1 MYVFL
6 GTLFTPEDEK
16 RLLKNSK
23 AGLQGAANNYQWAL
37 IRGLSQ
43 VCGEPI
49 PVINSVP
56 MGTYPRYC
64 KILFERG
71 SVTKTSEVE
80 VRSHGYINLPVIKQ
94 MQRRSYAYRSIKK
107 LIRGSEPVTV
117 VAYSLYTP
125 YLRALYKLKKKCKQF
140 QYILVIPDLPGIYGL
155 ESRNPLIR
163 MIQRIS
169 GEKEFKMARAAD
181 GYVILTEQMAQP
193 LSIQHKPYVVI
204 EGIYNGQGSE
214 IASPA
219 HECVPVIL
227 YTGALDKAMGLDT
240 LVQAFCKLPEGSAQL
255 HLAGNGPYV
264 KELEQ
269 ICLENPDVR
278 YLGYLSKGEIDV
290 LQRSA
295 AVLVNPRPAGDDY
308 TKYSFPSK
316 TIEYLSTGTP
326 VVMNK
331 LPGIPEDYN
340 EHLFYTEYSDAESLA
355 KALQRVLE
363 TDEQTLA
370 AHGAAAKTF
379 IENEKSGAAQAK
391 KILELANRLPKHR
404 P

>member
-1 MYVFL
+1 MIVFL
-6 GTLFTPEDEK
+6 GTLYTPQDEK
-16 RLLKNSK
+16 RLLKESK
-23 AGLQGAANNYQWAL
+23 RGLQGAANNYQWAL

-64 KILFERG
+64 KILFEKG
-71 SVTKTSEVE
+71 SVTKTPEAE

-94 MQRRSYAYRSIKK
+94 LQRKRYAYRSLKQ
-107 LIRGSEPVTV
+107 LIRSSQPVTV
-117 VAYSLYTP
+117 IAYSLYAP
-125 YLRALYKLKKKCKQF
+125 YLQALYKLKKKYKHF

-155 ESRNPLIR
+155 ESRNPVIR
-163 MIQRIS
+163 LIQRIS
-169 GEKEFKMARAAD
+169 GKKEFKMAQSAD

-193 LSIQHKPYVVI
+193 LSIQNKPYVVI
-204 EGIYNGQGSE
+204 EGIYNRQGSE
-214 IASPA
+214 TASPA
-219 HECVPVIL
+219 REGVPVIL
-227 YTGALDKAMGLDT
+227 YTGALDRAMGLDT
-240 LVQAFCKLPEGSAQL
+240 LVQAFCKLPAGSAQL

-269 ICLENPDVR
+269 ICLENPDIR

-290 LQRSA
+290 LQRRA
-295 AVLVNPRPAGDDY
+295 AVLVNPRPAGDDF
-308 TKYSFPSK
+308 TRYSFPSK

-326 VVMNK
+326 VVMNQ

-340 EHLFYTEYSDAESLA
+340 EHLFYTQRSDAESLA

-370 AHGAAAKTF
+370 AHGAAAKAF

-391 KILELANRLPKHR
+391 KIVTLANRLPKHR
-404 P
+404 S